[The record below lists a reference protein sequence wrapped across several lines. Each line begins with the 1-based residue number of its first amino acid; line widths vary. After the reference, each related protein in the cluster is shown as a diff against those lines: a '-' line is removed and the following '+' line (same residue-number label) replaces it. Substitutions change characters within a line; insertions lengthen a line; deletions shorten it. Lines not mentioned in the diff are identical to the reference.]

1 MSDNQPRP
9 MAPDTAKRKTA
20 EAHPMTKT
28 SAVPIRKETVRVT
41 LKAPPQGVTGP
52 TAPPAPLAPSAPPVA
67 PSPAVPSPMA
77 SSAPMAPTEA
87 VSTSPKPPV
96 PAPTIPLKTAA
107 PSAPVPPSPAPTVML
122 TGAAAGP
129 ATKLAT
135 PAPTVRL
142 NTPTGGAGTV
152 PLATAT
158 GAASQQLPKATVQL
172 TQTQPM
178 DSPASLSQAA
188 TIRTADD
195 DDSADSAS
203 GAVGV
208 LSVGAL
214 VAALILLGVQ
224 LATSSI
230 WVDGEWGKLFE

>member
-1 MSDNQPRP
+1 M
-9 MAPDTAKRKTA
+9 
-20 EAHPMTKT
+20 
-28 SAVPIRKETVRVT
+28 
-41 LKAPPQGVTGP
+41 
-52 TAPPAPLAPSAPPVA
+52 
-67 PSPAVPSPMA
+67 
-77 SSAPMAPTEA
+77 
-87 VSTSPKPPV
+87 
-96 PAPTIPLKTAA
+96 
-107 PSAPVPPSPAPTVML
+107 
-122 TGAAAGP
+122 
-129 ATKLAT
+129 
-135 PAPTVRL
+135 
-142 NTPTGGAGTV
+142 

-195 DDSADSAS
+195 DDSESGS
-203 GAVGV
+203 GAVGA

-224 LATSSI
+224 LATTSI

>member
-1 MSDNQPRP
+1 MSDNQPKP

-20 EAHPMTKT
+20 ASHPMTKT

-67 PSPAVPSPMA
+67 PSPMA
-77 SSAPMAPTEA
+77 SSAPMAPTA
-87 VSTSPKPPV
+87 AIPTSPKPPV

-107 PSAPVPPSPAPTVML
+107 PSTPVPPAPAPTVML

-172 TQTQPM
+172 AQTQPM

-195 DDSADSAS
+195 DDSAESGA
-203 GAVGV
+203 GAVGA

-224 LATSSI
+224 LATSSV